1 MSKSWGI
8 YVRFGKICLTKTFG
22 SLRQARQRYDRL
34 TMRRKRPNTW
44 FALIPIHG
52 EYVGE
57 S

>member
-1 MSKSWGI
+1 MNISWGV
-8 YVRFGKICLTKTFG
+8 YVRFGRTCLTKTCG

-34 TMRRKRPNTW
+34 TARRKRPNTW

-52 EYVGE
+52 ELVRE